1 MVKKS
6 LTVVLLLGILLSFSG
21 LTSSQVTP
29 GKIKLDPMD
38 MEVGPNEQADSMLKA
53 HPWQDDLYPPDSYKV
68 GRSRVFQDLIGV
80 PTFTNLVLQLYLKY
94 VIKQE
99 MEKQSCIRK
108 HTGVK

>member
-6 LTVVLLLGILLSFSG
+6 LAVVLLLGILLSFSG
-21 LTSSQVTP
+21 LTSSEVTP
-29 GKIKLDPMD
+29 GKIKLDPVN

-53 HPWQDDLYPPDSYKV
+53 HPWEGDRDPPDSYKV
-68 GRSRVFQDLIGV
+68 SRGRVFQNLISV

-108 HTGVK
+108 HTGAE